1 MQIFTLFITAVG
13 LMGAVDGVGP
23 RMTDNELFQF
33 LDLNHPGLEE
43 VKAAMAKGDVES
55 AKKLLADY
63 LRNRTSVPW
72 GFDPHNIDRS
82 IRYSKPYADQTVAGE
97 VQVIGVP
104 YVFPNGDIDWFYNPT
119 KVRDDLPDDNEWQ
132 WQLGRMGYWGNLGRT
147 YWGTGDELYAQ
158 TFVKHL
164 RSWTKQC
171 PRPDDSGNYANSA
184 SGWAAPG
191 RMLIIASFIRHRSPM
206 RM

>member
-13 LMGAVDGVGP
+13 L
-23 RMTDNELFQF
+23 MTDNELFQF

-43 VKAAMAKGDVES
+43 VKEAMAKGDVES